1 MNTHRYLAG
10 AAVALVL
17 TVAGPAYADLLGGSV
32 VGAANGTL
40 SGRMGDIGGMANGRV
55 TGSID
60 AQTDA
65 IDRAGQRTRAV
76 GGRVKDRTSAT
87 VGAAK
92 DRAKSTADDGRDAV
106 LGTSAQTS
114 ATAAAG
120 VEGGVDQ
127 SISASK
133 SLEAGDR
140 TVEGGGRGARRD
152 RGVGRRGDDKTQ
164 GGAGC
169 AGAHGRS
176 QRSPLIAVAD
186 DDGRRGQAPPAWL

>member
-1 MNTHRYLAG
+1 M
-10 AAVALVL
+10 
-17 TVAGPAYADLLGGSV
+17 
-32 VGAANGTL
+32 
-40 SGRMGDIGGMANGRV
+40 
-55 TGSID
+55 TGSIG

-76 GGRVKDRTSAT
+76 GGRVKDRTTAT

-106 LGTSAQTS
+106 LGTSAQAS

-140 TVEGGGRGARRD
+140 TVDAMATSS
-152 RGVGRRGDDKTQ
+152 TQ
-164 GGAGC
+164 GA
-169 AGAHGRS
+169 AGAHRDSDSLDLTGGATAESAAAVTTGRK
-176 QRSPLIAVAD
+176 
-186 DDGRRGQAPPAWL
+186 GEQAAPAPTVDRNDHR